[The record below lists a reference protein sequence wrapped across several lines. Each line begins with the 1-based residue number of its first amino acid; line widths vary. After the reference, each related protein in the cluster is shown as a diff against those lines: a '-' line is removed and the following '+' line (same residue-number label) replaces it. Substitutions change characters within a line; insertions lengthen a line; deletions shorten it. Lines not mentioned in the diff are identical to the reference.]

1 MFAEPIAVQMATR
14 STHRRIHEPERERER
29 TPRRRRATARLLQ
42 AIAVRLDPAVRE
54 PRLS

>member
-14 STHRRIHEPERERER
+14 STHRRIHEPERER
-29 TPRRRRATARLLQ
+29 TLRRRRATARLLQ
-42 AIAVRLDPAVRE
+42 AIAVRLDPPVRE